1 MKTKEEIVAALKAAN
16 DAKPETVRASGCGR
30 AYVVVGGERAEINA
44 ISAACKKMNLMFL
57 RKAYGVSG
65 PAIYIGYDNAS
76 GIALGKAKKF
86 AEVLNA
92 HGIKAYDDAVGD

>member
-1 MKTKEEIVAALKAAN
+1 MKTKQEIALALKAAN

-30 AYVVVGGERAEINA
+30 AYIVISGERAEINA

-76 GIALGKAKKF
+76 GIALGRTKRFRRSALS
-86 AEVLNA
+86 ARYQSLR
-92 HGIKAYDDAVGD
+92 